1 MKEDTKMAK
10 DQVMNKEDLDKVN
23 GGMSQEE
30 YLKMQKLMLNRPDNS
45 KEQGPQSNSGVT
57 NGGFVGR

>member
-10 DQVMNKEDLDKVN
+10 DQVMNKEDLDKVT
-23 GGMSQEE
+23 GGMSHEE
-30 YLKMQKLMLNRPDNS
+30 YIEMQKLMLNRPCNS